1 MWLKIIGIFILT
13 IVGLFSYGYV
23 RQKYIQ
29 SKQRADFL
37 RIFGD
42 WKNSLPTLE
51 FGSSYGWG
59 TFKVTFQNKN
69 DLDFATK
76 NKLTD
81 DFKNC
86 IKSYYS
92 SKFDADLAVY
102 FTHSESN

>member
-1 MWLKIIGIFILT
+1 MWLKIIAGIVLIFC
-13 IVGLFSYGYV
+13 VLFAYGYL

-29 SKQRADFL
+29 AKQKSDFL
-37 RIFGD
+37 KIFGD
-42 WKNSLPTLE
+42 WKSSLPTLE

-76 NKLTD
+76 NKLTE

-86 IKSYYS
+86 MRKYYS
-92 SKFDADLAVY
+92 SKFDADIAVY
-102 FTHSESN
+102 FTLRETE

>member
-1 MWLKIIGIFILT
+1 MVKNYRRNYFDTCWIIRLWIFKTEIYSIKTKGRFLKI
-13 IVGLFSYGYV
+13 
-23 RQKYIQ
+23 
-29 SKQRADFL
+29 
-37 RIFGD
+37 FGG

-76 NKLTD
+76 NKLTE

-86 IKSYYS
+86 IKKYYS
-92 SKFDADLAVY
+92 SKFDADIAVY
-102 FTHSESN
+102 FTHSETE